1 MWLFPKVSCCHHRN
15 VFKEMMGE
23 EEMNRREQ
31 APKSVLPA
39 VGSGWVLQGETIM
52 CLEAGV
58 FVPVAHMA

>member
-1 MWLFPKVSCCHHRN
+1 
-15 VFKEMMGE
+15 MMGE

-52 CLEAGV
+52 RLEAGV